1 MSSTEM
7 STMKDHWAT
16 DLMNTYG
23 VPPLT
28 LVKGQGAWV
37 IDDEGREYIDLLAG
51 IAVNSL
57 GHAHPAVIDAV
68 NQQVSSLAHV
78 SNLFISQPVVDVA
91 HGLKARFLRGKAEAD
106 TRIFFC
112 NSGAEANEAAFK
124 LARLTGR
131 SRVLAAVHG
140 FHGRTMG
147 SLSLTGQ
154 PDKQEPFLPL
164 VPGVE
169 FFDFNDADSLS
180 AAVAQNP
187 EDTAAIIVEPIQGE
201 TGVIP
206 ASRAFL
212 ETARHL
218 CDEHGILLIFD
229 EVQTGIGRTGTFF
242 AHETYGVT
250 PDVVTM
256 AKGLGAG
263 LPIGA
268 CLATGR
274 AASLFGPGSH
284 GTTFGGNPVACA
296 AARAVLDTVDDDF
309 LAHVRARSEQ
319 LAAGLA
325 DLSGV
330 NYVRG
335 RGLMLGVVLEKP
347 IAKATVAAG
356 YRHGLI
362 LNAPAPDVIR
372 ITPPLVITE
381 EDVTEALRRFAAALS
396 EALQEGHDS

>member
-1 MSSTEM
+1 MSDTAQQ
-7 STMKDHWAT
+7 WAH

-28 LVKGQGAWV
+28 LVKGEGARV
-37 IDDEGREYIDLLAG
+37 LDDKGREYIDLLAG

-68 NQQVSSLAHV
+68 SSQVAELAHV
-78 SNLFISQPVVDVA
+78 SNLFVSQPVVDVA
-91 HGLKARFLRGKAEAD
+91 HELKARFLRGKAEAD
-106 TRIFFC
+106 TRVFFC

-124 LARLTGR
+124 LARLTGK

-154 PDKQEPFLPL
+154 PDKQKPFLPL

-169 FFDFNDADSLS
+169 FFDFNDCDSLS
-180 AAVAQNP
+180 AAVAAAP

-206 ASRAFL
+206 ATRAFL

-229 EVQTGIGRTGTFF
+229 EVQTGVGRTGQFF

-268 CLATGR
+268 CLATGP

-296 AARAVLDTVDDDF
+296 AARAVLQTIDEDF
-309 LAHVRARSEQ
+309 LAGVRARSEQ
-319 LAAGLA
+319 IAAGLA
-325 DLSGV
+325 DLPGV
-330 NYVRG
+330 DYLRG
-335 RGLMLGVVLEKP
+335 RGLMLGVVLKHP
-347 IAKATVAAG
+347 LAKEVVAAG

-362 LNAPAPDVIR
+362 LNAPAQDVVR
-372 ITPPLVITE
+372 ITPPLVITA
-381 EDVTEALRRFAAALS
+381 EDVDEAITRFTAALDD
-396 EALQEGHDS
+396 ATKEGDE

>member
-1 MSSTEM
+1 MSDTAQQ
-7 STMKDHWAT
+7 WAH

-28 LVKGQGAWV
+28 LVKGEGARV
-37 IDDEGREYIDLLAG
+37 LDDEGREYIDLLAG

-68 NQQVSSLAHV
+68 SSQVAELAHV
-78 SNLFISQPVVDVA
+78 SNLFVSQPVVDVA
-91 HGLKARFLRGKAEAD
+91 HELKARFLRGKAEAD
-106 TRIFFC
+106 TRVFFC

-124 LARLTGR
+124 LARLTGK

-154 PDKQEPFLPL
+154 PDKQKPFLPL

-169 FFDFNDADSLS
+169 FFDFNDCDSLS
-180 AAVAQNP
+180 AAVAAAP

-206 ASRAFL
+206 ATRAFL

-229 EVQTGIGRTGTFF
+229 EVQTGVGRTGQFF

-268 CLATGR
+268 CLATGP

-296 AARAVLDTVDDDF
+296 AARAVLQTIDEDF
-309 LAHVRARSEQ
+309 LAGVRARSEQ
-319 LAAGLA
+319 IAAGLA
-325 DLSGV
+325 DLPGV
-330 NYVRG
+330 DYVRG
-335 RGLMLGVVLEKP
+335 RGLMLGVVLKNP
-347 IAKATVAAG
+347 LAKEVVAAG

-362 LNAPAPDVIR
+362 LNAPAQDVVR
-372 ITPPLVITE
+372 ITPPLVITA
-381 EDVTEALRRFAAALS
+381 EDVDEAITRFAAAL
-396 EALQEGHDS
+396 EDATKEGDE